1 MEKAYV
7 VEIEEVYRDRFIVYA
22 DSEEE
27 AEGIAREEFCK
38 GCVDVTDG
46 YYIVN
51 FGAMSE
57 ANEDDLFYYDVIGSE
72 EE

>member
-1 MEKAYV
+1 MKKAYV

-27 AEGIAREEFCK
+27 AEKIANNEFCN
-38 GCVDVTDG
+38 GRIDVTDG
-46 YYIVN
+46 YYAN
-51 FGAMSE
+51 DFCTMGE
-57 ANEDDLFYYDVIGSE
+57 ANEDDLFYYNVIRNE

>member
-1 MEKAYV
+1 MKKAYV

-27 AEGIAREEFCK
+27 AEKIAHEEFCN
-38 GCVDVTDG
+38 GCVDITDG
-46 YYIVN
+46 YYSNDYCV
-51 FGAMSE
+51 MDE
-57 ANEDDLFYYDVIGSE
+57 ANEDDLVYYDVIGSE